1 LMVLFTSACDNFGCS
16 SDSGSVPAPD
26 EAITE
31 VVVEDELQVV
41 EAAAPI
47 VAEEAGVNSPPE
59 LKPPSKVVSLS
70 GLYTDI
76 VLSSGFNFTDA
87 PLPPGLIAVSGA
99 APADVPSSLAR
110 VDANDSIT
118 IAALKPDMIIIDCLS
133 FGSRLS
139 PEDFEA
145 KAEQFSDEVN
155 EKNAGSNVDLVFS
168 SNALTQKAL
177 DQEVNRF
184 GNLFKID
191 NLVKVLS
198 DTGETTP
205 SGRRIYPP
213 ADSPT
218 ATCALP
224 APTEP
229 TPAATTPAAP
239 TPAAPTDTQPPFG
252 SDLKNDTVTHDT
264 ECLSDATG
272 FKVNWQLIGDLEG
285 PQPGVVLESGSQEIL
300 FDDDVLNGRGEVN
313 VTTGTSVF
321 SGGSIFIGDVPVPS
335 CNTILPILPTPPD
348 PIPDS
353 PPGDENPEVDQC
365 EEMGLHPDSQECADF
380 LQNGALPF

>member
-1 LMVLFTSACDNFGCS
+1 VFEMNA
-16 SDSGSVPAPD
+16 DSN
-26 EAITE
+26 I
-31 VVVEDELQVV
+31 
-41 EAAAPI
+41 
-47 VAEEAGVNSPPE
+47 
-59 LKPPSKVVSLS
+59 
-70 GLYTDI
+70 
-76 VLSSGFNFTDA
+76 
-87 PLPPGLIAVSGA
+87 
-99 APADVPSSLAR
+99 
-110 VDANDSIT
+110 
-118 IAALKPDMIIIDCLS
+118 
-133 FGSRLS
+133 
-139 PEDFEA
+139 
-145 KAEQFSDEVN
+145 
-155 EKNAGSNVDLVFS
+155 DLVFS

-252 SDLKNDTVTHDT
+252 PDLKNDTVTHDT

-272 FKVNWQLIGDLEG
+272 FKVNWQLIGDPEG